1 MSTQSRWLHESVAPL
16 SEAARQGARE
26 RQKNLTK
33 PPGSLGHLEWLA
45 ERFAGWQNLDKP
57 AVDRVQVCV
66 FAADHG
72 VAAQGVSAYPQAVT
86 AQMIAN
92 FCAGGAAVSV
102 LAQTCGAELQ
112 VINLGC
118 VAEAPAHAQLRD
130 RIQGPGTADFTQGP
144 AMTEAQLHGALAA
157 GREAVSRTDL
167 FIGGEMGIGNTT
179 AASALQAALLDVPA
193 AAVVGPG
200 TGVDSSTLARKS
212 ELIARA
218 LKLHAAAQPD
228 PLELL
233 RCLGGFEIAGLTGA
247 YIAAAQQGV
256 PSLVDGYI
264 STVAALLA
272 VRLNPGVRDWLL
284 FAHESAE
291 PGHRRMLAAL
301 NARPLVSLDLRLG
314 EGSGAALV
322 VPLVRNALALHSR
335 MATFEEAG
343 VSSA

>member
-1 MSTQSRWLHESVAPL
+1 MSTTNWLQDAVAPV
-16 SEAARQGARE
+16 SESARRTARE
-26 RQKNLTK
+26 RQQTLTK

-45 ERFAGWQNLDKP
+45 ERFAGWQDVEKP
-57 AVDRVQVCV
+57 AVERVKVCV

-72 VAAQGVSAYPQAVT
+72 VAARGVSAYPQAVT

-112 VINLGC
+112 VVNLGC
-118 VAEAPAHAQLRD
+118 VAEPPAHERLRN
-130 RIQGPGTADFTQGP
+130 RTQGPGTADFTEGP
-144 AMTEAQLHGALAA
+144 AMTEAQLLGALAA

-179 AASALQAALLDVPA
+179 AASALQAALLAVPA
-193 AAVVGPG
+193 AEVVGPG
-200 TGVDSSTLARKS
+200 TGVDAATLARKS
-212 ELIARA
+212 DIIEQGLR
-218 LKLHAAAQPD
+218 LHAAARPA

-233 RCLGGFEIAGLTGA
+233 RCLGGFEIAALTGA
-247 YIAAAQQGV
+247 YIAAAQRGI

-272 VRLNPGVRDWLL
+272 VRLNPDVRDWLL

-291 PGHRRMLAAL
+291 PGHRRMLHAL
-301 NARPLVSLDLRLG
+301 DARPLVSLDLRLG
-314 EGSGAALV
+314 EGSGSALV
-322 VPLVRNALALHSR
+322 VPLIRNALALHAR
-335 MATFEEAG
+335 MATFAEAG
-343 VSSA
+343 VSNG

>member
-1 MSTQSRWLHESVAPL
+1 MSTNNWLQEPVALVSES
-16 SEAARQGARE
+16 ARQAARE
-26 RQKNLTK
+26 RQQNLTK

-45 ERFAGWQNLDKP
+45 ERFAGWQNLEKP
-57 AVDRVQVCV
+57 TVERVQVCV

-102 LAQTCGAELQ
+102 LAQTCDAELQ
-112 VINLGC
+112 VVNLGC
-118 VAEAPAHAQLRD
+118 VAEASAHPRLCD
-130 RIQGPGTADFTQGP
+130 RTQGPGTADFTEGP
-144 AMTEAQLHGALAA
+144 AMTEAQLSGALAA
-157 GREAVSRTDL
+157 GREAVRGTDL

-193 AAVVGPG
+193 SEVVGPG
-200 TGVDSSTLARKS
+200 TGVDAVTLARKC
-212 ELIARA
+212 EIIKRG
-218 LKLHAAAQPD
+218 LKRHAAAQPD

-233 RCLGGFEIAGLTGA
+233 RRLGGFEIAALTGA
-247 YIAAAQQGV
+247 YIAAAQRGI

-291 PGHRRMLAAL
+291 PGHRRMLKAL

-322 VPLVRNALALHSR
+322 VPLVRNALALHAR
-335 MATFEEAG
+335 MATFAEAG
-343 VSSA
+343 VSSV

>member
-1 MSTQSRWLHESVAPL
+1 MSTANWIQEAVAPV
-16 SEAARQGARE
+16 SESAQQAARAR
-26 RQKNLTK
+26 QQNLTK

-45 ERFAGWQNLDKP
+45 ERFAGWQDTEKP
-57 AVDRVQVCV
+57 SVERVQVCV

-72 VAAQGVSAYPQAVT
+72 VAAWGVSAYPQAVT

-102 LAQTCGAELQ
+102 LAEACGADLR

-118 VAEAPAHAQLRD
+118 VAEAPAHERLCCRT
-130 RIQGPGTADFTQGP
+130 QGPGTADFTEGP
-144 AMTEAQLHGALAA
+144 AMTETQLRGALAA
-157 GREAVSRTDL
+157 GREAVNGVDL

-193 AAVVGPG
+193 ADVVGPG
-200 TGVDSSTLARKS
+200 TGVDATTLARKC
-212 ELIARA
+212 EVIERG
-218 LKLHAAAQPD
+218 LKRHAAAQPD

-233 RCLGGFEIAGLTGA
+233 RCLGGFEIAALTGA
-247 YIAAAQQGV
+247 YIAAAQRGI

-272 VRLNPGVRDWLL
+272 VCVNPGVRDWLL

-291 PGHRRMLAAL
+291 PGHRRMLSAL

-314 EGSGAALV
+314 EGSGSALV
-322 VPLVRNALALHSR
+322 VPLIRNALALHAR
-335 MATFEEAG
+335 MATFAEAG
-343 VSSA
+343 VSNV